1 MLVTHN
7 ECKLHSYL
15 FMIERTIKVNCVGGL
30 HARPAK
36 LLADTASRFS
46 SEITLVNGDI
56 EGDAKSLL
64 SILML
69 GIAEGNEVLVRI
81 FGADE
86 GKALLAIVELAERDF
101 AAKEVFE

>member
-1 MLVTHN
+1 MACQSASGAKT
-7 ECKLHSYL
+7 
-15 FMIERTIKVNCVGGL
+15 MIERKIEINCVGGL

-56 EGDAKSLL
+56 EGNAKSLL

-69 GIAEGNEVLVRI
+69 GVAQGSEVAVRI
-81 FGADE
+81 FGTDE
-86 GKALLAIVELAERDF
+86 GKALLAIMKLAENNF
-101 AAKEVFE
+101 TEVDEF

>member
-1 MLVTHN
+1 
-7 ECKLHSYL
+7 
-15 FMIERTIKVNCVGGL
+15 MIERTIEVKCIGGL

-46 SEITLVNGDI
+46 SEITLYNDDI
-56 EGDAKSLL
+56 EGNAKSLL

-69 GIAEGNEVLVRI
+69 GISQDMSVTLRI

-86 GKALLAIVELAERDF
+86 GKALLAIMKLAENNF
-101 AAKEVFE
+101 ADSDNFIDG

>member
-1 MLVTHN
+1 
-7 ECKLHSYL
+7 
-15 FMIERTIKVNCVGGL
+15 MIERTIKINCVGGL

-36 LLADTASRFS
+36 LLADTASSFS

-56 EGDAKSLL
+56 EGDAKSML

-69 GIAEGNEVLVRI
+69 GIAQGSEITVRI

-86 GKALLAIVELAERDF
+86 GKALLAIVKLAESGFTDPDNF
-101 AAKEVFE
+101 Y